1 MHVYSDLGNE
11 HKQSSANLPGS
22 VRRKPQMGNGSRI
35 MMEFRQL
42 KYFMSVAEAG
52 SFSRAAIAIGVAQP
66 ALSRQ
71 IRLLE
76 EQLKSALF
84 YRTGRGA
91 ELTPA
96 GELLFAYAGPA
107 LEANARAIRQIHTLG
122 GSIHG
127 SVTLGILPSLSPLL
141 MKPLLKRLRSRY
153 PDLNLHVR
161 EGMSGTLIDWL
172 QNKKVDI
179 ATIYEPMGRN
189 WCIAEHLLADNLYFI
204 RRAGSQDPL
213 PRSAEDLCNVGLAL
227 PGKQHGIRKLIEERM
242 QECRCQLNVVYEIDS
257 IPAIKDLVREEGL
270 CTLLPR
276 GAVEVEVRNGEFEIA
291 AMDNPCFRRNLALAT
306 ASSSSLDSGTRM
318 VLQVIKQSVNE
329 ISTLYDW
336 QIPRTPFPSPT
347 PSN

>member
-1 MHVYSDLGNE
+1 
-11 HKQSSANLPGS
+11 
-22 VRRKPQMGNGSRI
+22 
-35 MMEFRQL
+35 MMEYRQL

-52 SFSRAAIAIGVAQP
+52 SFSRAAIDIGVAQP

-76 EQLKSALF
+76 EQLKSPVF

-91 ELTPA
+91 ELTSA

-107 LEANARAIRQIHTLG
+107 LEANERTIRQIHALG

-153 PDLNLHVR
+153 PDLHLHVR

-189 WCIAEHLLADNLYFI
+189 WCISEHLLADNLYFV
-204 RRAGSQDPL
+204 RRAGSANKIPQCP
-213 PRSAEDLCNVGLAL
+213 EDLCKVGLAL

-242 QECRCQLNVVYEIDS
+242 QGHRCQLKVVYEIDS
-257 IPAIKDLVREEGL
+257 IPAIKDLVREEDL

-291 AMDNPCFRRNLALAT
+291 VMENPCFQRNLALAT
-306 ASSSSLDSGTRM
+306 GSSSSLDSGTRM
-318 VLQVIKQSVNE
+318 VLQVIKQSVSE

-336 QIPRTPFPSPT
+336 QVLRTPFPATGSEVPKT
-347 PSN
+347 

>member
-1 MHVYSDLGNE
+1 
-11 HKQSSANLPGS
+11 
-22 VRRKPQMGNGSRI
+22 

-42 KYFMSVAEAG
+42 KYFMAVAEAG

-76 EQLKSALF
+76 AQLKSALF

-96 GELLFAYAGPA
+96 GELLYAYAGPA
-107 LEANARAIRQIHTLG
+107 LEANAKTIRQIHMLG
-122 GSIHG
+122 GSISG

-141 MKPLLKRLRSRY
+141 IKPLLKRLRSRY
-153 PDLNLHVR
+153 PELNLHVR

-179 ATIYEPMGRN
+179 ATIYELMGRN

-204 RRAGSQDPL
+204 RRADSQNL
-213 PRSAEDLCNVGLAL
+213 PPQSPEDLCKVPLAL
-227 PGKQHGIRKLIEERM
+227 PGRQHGIRKLIEERM
-242 QECRCQLNVVYEIDS
+242 AECKCQLNVVYEIDS

-276 GAVEVEVRNGEFEIA
+276 GAVEVEVRNGEFEIT
-291 AMDNPCFRRNLALAT
+291 AMENPSFRRNLALAT
-306 ASSSSLDSGTRM
+306 ASSSSLDTATRM

-336 QIPRTPFPSPT
+336 QVPRTPFPAPNSD
-347 PSN
+347 N